1 MLFISTL
8 DKILSMMKDF
18 KVDDK
23 RFEVLKEA
31 RIRELKNMEMD
42 QPHKQ
47 GIITFFRLFYFLGLV
62 FVLLAIIYNKS
73 FFNKNR
79 KTGSQVIVIDIFC
92 TKRPSI
98 NYVAKNIAFL
108 TVSQSRSQKSYF

>member
-1 MLFISTL
+1 MLFIFTL

-47 GIITFFRLFYFLGLV
+47 GIITFFGLFYFLGLV

-73 FFNKNR
+73 FLWVDCWSNHK
-79 KTGSQVIVIDIFC
+79 IFHHQF
-92 TKRPSI
+92 PSKDWI
-98 NYVAKNIAFL
+98 TFDVYTL
-108 TVSQSRSQKSYF
+108 LLE